1 MHSNTILEVKDLSI
15 SFKKNSKE
23 FVIVDPISFTL
34 EKGKTLAIV
43 GESASGKTVLAHSFL
58 RLLPSPPFLPPNGTI
73 LFKGEN
79 ILQFSKKQLQKI
91 RGNRIAMIFQNPLTT
106 FNPVYTI
113 GYQLEEVLQTHTPM
127 SSSLAQKKILS
138 ALEEVKLRN
147 PLLCLKQY
155 PHQLSG
161 GMLQRVSLAMA
172 LLCSPDILIA
182 DEPTTALDV
191 CVQYQILSLLKNIQ
205 QKTNMAIIL
214 ISHDMGVV
222 SEIANDIIVLY
233 AGQILEKAPAYTLFA
248 NMSHPYTQSLFAS
261 QPHLHNIKNG
271 KLLSVIPGNIPHY
284 SNFPKGCRFEPRCP
298 KAFNKCKKE
307 IPCLKEIEMD
317 HKVRCWLYEK

>member
-1 MHSNTILEVKDLSI
+1 MTNDIILEVKDLSI

-23 FVIVDPISFTL
+23 IVIVEPLSFTL

-58 RLLPSPPFLPPNGTI
+58 RLLPSPPFLRPKGTI
-73 LFKGEN
+73 LFKGED
-79 ILQFSKKQLQKI
+79 ILQLSKKQLQKI

-127 SSSLAQKKILS
+127 SSTLAKEKILS
-138 ALEEVKLRN
+138 ALEEVNLRN
-147 PLLCLKQY
+147 PLLCVKQY

-182 DEPTTALDV
+182 DEPTTALDA
-191 CVQYQILSLLKNIQ
+191 CVQYQILSLLKDIQ
-205 QKTNMAIIL
+205 QKTNMTIIL

-222 SEIANDIIVLY
+222 SEIANNVIVLY
-233 AGQILEKAPAYTLFA
+233 AGQILEKAPAYTLFT
-248 NMSHPYTQSLFAS
+248 NMTHPYTQSLFAA
-261 QPHLHNIKNG
+261 QPHLHNTKNG
-271 KLLSVIPGNIPHY
+271 KFLSVIPGNIPHY
-284 SNFPKGCRFEPRCP
+284 SNFPKGCRFEPRCS
-298 KAFNKCKKE
+298 KAFDKCKKE
-307 IPCLKEIEMD
+307 TPCLKTVALD

>member
-1 MHSNTILEVKDLSI
+1 MVNNIILEVKDLSI

-23 FVIVDPISFTL
+23 FTIVDPLSFTL

-43 GESASGKTVLAHSFL
+43 GESASGKTILAHSFL
-58 RLLPSPPFLPPNGTI
+58 RLLPSPPFLPPTGVI
-73 LFKGEN
+73 LFKEEN

-113 GYQLEEVLQTHTPM
+113 GYQLEEVLQTHTPTT
-127 SSSLAQKKILS
+127 SSLAKEKILS
-138 ALEEVKLRN
+138 ALEEVNLRN
-147 PLLCLKQY
+147 PSLCLKQY

-191 CVQYQILSLLKNIQ
+191 CVQYQILALLKDIQ

-233 AGQILEKAPAYTLFA
+233 AGQILEKAPTYTLFT
-248 NMSHPYTQSLFAS
+248 NMLHPYTESLFAA
-261 QPHLHNIKNG
+261 QPHLCNVKNK
-271 KLLSVIPGNIPHY
+271 KLFSVPGNIPHY
-284 SNFPKGCRFEPRCP
+284 SNFPNGCRFEPRCP
-298 KAFNKCKKE
+298 KAFNKCKQE
-307 IPCLKEIEMD
+307 TPCLKEIEID
-317 HKVRCWLYEK
+317 HKVRCWLYEE